1 MISLLKFT
9 RGKEVINRLEL
20 SAVAEMIRRNPD
32 EQRVRNLRLQY
43 QFMKPERLDDGQ
55 IAVDSRHVLDMP
67 TIDSC
72 SPRST
77 STSKVSERCWYTTD
91 W

>member
-43 QFMKPERLDDGQ
+43 QFMKPERLKDGQ
-55 IAVDSRHVLDMP
+55 IAVGSDVNRGAGTNVAAPGQSGINHPCPLRP
-67 TIDSC
+67 
-72 SPRST
+72 
-77 STSKVSERCWYTTD
+77 
-91 W
+91 

>member
-32 EQRVRNLRLQY
+32 EQRLRNLRLQY

-67 TIDSC
+67 
-72 SPRST
+72 RLLFAAEYQHL
-77 STSKVSERCWYTTD
+77 KGQ
-91 W
+91 